1 MGREGRDEGESV
13 FLTGYPHFLHD
24 AFILRPHQ
32 PASTIEEQVPR
43 FTSGKQGG
51 TPQFS
56 WGPAK
61 HDYRL
66 FRFLFSMDQEH
77 LQHFRHSLAHLL
89 AAAVMELWPDTKRT
103 IGPAIEN
110 GFYFDFEFSHPI
122 SDADL
127 PKIEERMRQILPTWH
142 AFERHELSSEAAK
155 REYPGNPYKHELIDE
170 FSSEGQTLTF
180 YKSGTYWDLCRGGHA
195 EGISQVDPRCFKLT
209 KIAGAYWRGKES
221 NPQLTRIYGVAFP
234 TKEELDA
241 YLVMMAEAEKR
252 DHRKL
257 GLELD
262 LFAFSPLVGS
272 GLPLFTPKGVMIRQL
287 LTDFVWELMKPY
299 GYQRVWIPHITK
311 ADLYKTSG
319 HWDKFE
325 DDLFHVSSKKTEE
338 QFVLKPMNCPHHTQI
353 YASRP
358 RSYRDLPIR
367 MSEVTTVYRDEN
379 TGQLQGLTR
388 VRSITQDDAHVFC
401 RPDQIHE
408 EALAIYRIAERFY
421 AAFGMSFHRVR
432 LSVRD
437 PQHPEKYLGGDEAWN
452 FSEKALAEVM
462 KSVGREVEVGEGEAA
477 FYGPKLDFMAKDA
490 IGREWQLATI
500 QLDFNQPER
509 FGLEYTDAD
518 GTKKRPVMVHRAILG
533 SVERFMGVLIEHF
546 AGSFPIWLSPVQIAI
561 LPVADR
567 HIDFARSLAKD
578 LEQQD
583 FRVEVDES
591 AESVGKK
598 IRNAEKAK
606 YPVML
611 VVGDKEAEGGPL
623 TVRRRGEKEQE
634 MVEKEMFIEKMV
646 QAVKERMI

>member
-1 MGREGRDEGESV
+1 
-13 FLTGYPHFLHD
+13 
-24 AFILRPHQ
+24 
-32 PASTIEEQVPR
+32 
-43 FTSGKQGG
+43 
-51 TPQFS
+51 
-56 WGPAK
+56 
-61 HDYRL
+61 
-66 FRFLFSMDQEH
+66 MDQEH

-110 GFYFDFEFSHPI
+110 GFYFDFEFSTPI

-127 PKIEERMRQILPTWH
+127 PKIEKKMRQLLPTWKS
-142 AFERHELSSEAAK
+142 FDRHELSPDDAK
-155 REYPGNPYKHELIDE
+155 KEYPGNQYKHELIDE
-170 FSSEGQTLTF
+170 FSSQGQTLTF
-180 YKSGTYWDLCRGGHA
+180 YKSGEYWDLCRGGHS
-195 EGISQVDPRCFKLT
+195 EGISEIDPECFKLT
-209 KIAGAYWRGKES
+209 KLAGAYWRGNEH
-221 NPQLTRIYGVAFP
+221 NTQLTRIYGVAFP
-234 TKEELDA
+234 TKVELEA
-241 YLVMMAEAEKR
+241 YLTMMAEAEKR

-257 GLELD
+257 GAELD
-262 LFAFSPLVGS
+262 LFTFSPLVGA
-272 GLPLFTPKGVMIRQL
+272 GLPMFTSKGVMVRQL

-299 GYQRVWIPHITK
+299 GYERVWIPHITK

-319 HWDKFE
+319 HWEKFE
-325 DDLFHVSSKKTEE
+325 DDLFHVSSKKSDE

-367 MSEVTTVYRDEN
+367 MSEVTSIYRDEN

-401 RPDQIHE
+401 RPDQIEE
-408 EALAIYRIAERFY
+408 EALAMYRIAEKFY
-421 AAFGMSFHRVR
+421 QVFGMPFHRIR

-437 PQHPEKYLGGDEAWN
+437 PEHPEKYLGGDETWKFAEATLAKMM
-452 FSEKALAEVM
+452 EKLGQ
-462 KSVGREVEVGEGEAA
+462 KVEIGEGEAA
-477 FYGPKLDFMAKDA
+477 FYGPKLDFMVKDA

-500 QLDFNQPER
+500 QLDFVQPER

-518 GTKKRPVMVHRAILG
+518 GSKKRPIMVHRAILG

-546 AGSFPIWLSPVQIAI
+546 AGAFPLWLSPVQIAI

-567 HIDFARSLAKD
+567 HIEFAESLAKELRSQD
-578 LEQQD
+578 L
-583 FRVEVDES
+583 RVEVDTS

-606 YPVML
+606 YPLML

-623 TVRRRGEKEQE
+623 TVRRRGEKDQE
-634 MVEKEMFIEKMV
+634 MVEKTEFIQRVLV
-646 QAVKERMI
+646 QVRERAA